1 MYKEL
6 KSGKK
11 QSVFGKRVVRRQ
23 LYTYNRGE
31 ERSHLFFR

>member
-11 QSVFGKRVVRRQ
+11 QSVFEKRVVRGQ

-31 ERSHLFFR
+31 ERSHLFF

>member
-6 KSGKK
+6 KFGKK

-31 ERSHLFFR
+31 ERSHQFF